1 MGTSAQRLKLVSNET
16 PNDVSM
22 VRRQDVSVVALRDT
36 AQEGFNDV
44 SKVPNHNVSS
54 KNLFFLV
61 PTQRETGKVT

>member
-22 VRRQDVSVVALRDT
+22 VRRQDVSVVALRDV

-44 SKVPNHNVSS
+44 SKVPNHNVWS
-54 KNLFFLV
+54 KSQF
-61 PTQRETGKVT
+61 

>member
-22 VRRQDVSVVALRDT
+22 VRRQDVSVVALRDV

-44 SKVPNHNVSS
+44 SKVPNHNV
-54 KNLFFLV
+54 
-61 PTQRETGKVT
+61 

>member
-22 VRRQDVSVVALRDT
+22 VRRQDVSVVALRDA

-44 SKVPNHNVSS
+44 SKVPNHNVWS
-54 KNLFFLV
+54 KSQF
-61 PTQRETGKVT
+61 